1 MVVRISDKTQNY
13 SKVTKLLVKPKIN
26 YFIGFLNVDMFSMLQ
41 QNKIFTICI
50 MNIVVLIVC
59 VISSV
64 LLLKKKD
71 LIVTGD

>member
-1 MVVRISDKTQNY
+1 MNIIQNHVMVK
-13 SKVTKLLVKPKIN
+13 KLQEHHI
-26 YFIGFLNVDMFSMLQ
+26 SMLQ

-50 MNIVVLIVC
+50 INIVVLIVC
-59 VISSV
+59 VILSV